1 MGWAKPPKET
11 TEAYA
16 DPVDTPTD
24 TTVEPIGEC
33 TDAPQSTFRAVYT
46 AFDED
51 LEVEIV
57 KRVPAAESP
66 HQYGH
71 VVIDRPDW
79 DTTRKALTQNVRVDV
94 VDTTDE

>member
-1 MGWAKPPKET
+1 MGWTKPPKET

-16 DPVDTPTD
+16 DPMETPTD
-24 TTVEPIGEC
+24 TSVDPIAKTPDEPRS
-33 TDAPQSTFRAVYT
+33 AFRAVYT

-57 KRVPAAESP
+57 ERVPAAESP

-94 VDTTDE
+94 VDMTEK

>member
-24 TTVEPIGEC
+24 TTVEPIGER
-33 TDAPQSTFRAVYT
+33 TDAPRSTFRAVYT

-94 VDTTDE
+94 VDTTEE